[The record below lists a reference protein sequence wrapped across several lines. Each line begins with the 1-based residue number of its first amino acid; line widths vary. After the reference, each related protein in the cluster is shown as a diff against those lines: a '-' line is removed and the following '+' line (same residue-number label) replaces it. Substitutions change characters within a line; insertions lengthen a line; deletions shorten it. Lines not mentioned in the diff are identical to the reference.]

1 MKFFLL
7 CIYLTFVTSTSD
19 PKTISLA
26 KLTVTPKN
34 DDNRIKLPSCEVDYE
49 SINDPASVKMI
60 IIFNHALSD
69 EQSEL
74 VKDIFTHIPRTFK
87 YELPY
92 IYVQKTSTESRTIF
106 QKEKLILHMVS
117 KQKVELKFPL
127 GKGKKEK
134 EFFTKK
140 IETASQA
147 LQKEFYIFLREINAY
162 IYRNTQLKSELIR
175 TKRRDVVQD
184 MKDEIEGCEN
194 TINKEKATLNE
205 MVEEHNNIQRKIKKL
220 HREWRDATAENEKK
234 EFEHEMYKKLLKYFM
249 RLGNVS
255 VSTVNWEMD
264 RIYRYIGEVHKDIKD
279 YLSDETN
286 EIFQEFFQEGDY
298 NSSIEVLI
306 RALKIFYDV

>member
-19 PKTISLA
+19 PKKISLA

-34 DDNRIKLPSCEVDYE
+34 DDNRIKLPSCEVDYD
-49 SINDPASVKMI
+49 SVNDPASVKMI
-60 IIFNHALSD
+60 IIFKHALSD

-74 VKDIFTHIPRTFK
+74 VKDIFSHIPRTFK

-106 QKEKLILHMVS
+106 QKEKLVLHMVS

-147 LQKEFYIFLREINAY
+147 LQKEFYTFLREINTY

-184 MKDEIEGCEN
+184 LQDEIEGCEN

-220 HREWRDATAENEKK
+220 HRDLRDATAERVKK
-234 EFEHEMYKKLLKYFM
+234 EYEHEMYEKLLKYFM
-249 RLGNVS
+249 KPGNANEP
-255 VSTVNWEMD
+255 TVNWEMNK
-264 RIYRYIGEVHKDIKD
+264 IYRYIGEVHQDIKD
-279 YLSDETN
+279 YLLDDTN
-286 EIFQEFFQEGDY
+286 EIFEEFLQEGDY
-298 NSSIEVLI
+298 NSSIEVLLRI
-306 RALKIFYDV
+306 LKTFYNI